1 MQVPFYFN
9 LNFKNIK
16 QMSLRTMLKA
26 FKKQVAKLDE
36 DKINKRFNDSI
47 RVVKKA

>member
-1 MQVPFYFN
+1 
-9 LNFKNIK
+9 
-16 QMSLRTMLKA
+16 MSLRTMLKA

-47 RVVKKA
+47 RVVKKAWKKALQKTKDIIS